1 MGAIE
6 RIPGGVVTPNA
17 SMSRLRPGEDP
28 RSRYP
33 GDARHWV
40 GVYSELL
47 RLLDEAVLELG
58 GERELSRA
66 DLDGYRR
73 LFEERLSSW
82 QRRLREQEEPS
93 LERRERKRTP
103 SPAAE

>member
-1 MGAIE
+1 
-6 RIPGGVVTPNA
+6 VTQKA

-58 GERELSRA
+58 GERELSRS
-66 DLDGYRR
+66 DLNGYRR
-73 LFEERLSSW
+73 LFEERLDSS
-82 QRRLREQEEPS
+82 QGRLREQEEPS
-93 LERRERKRTP
+93 LERRERERTP
-103 SPAAE
+103 PPAAQ